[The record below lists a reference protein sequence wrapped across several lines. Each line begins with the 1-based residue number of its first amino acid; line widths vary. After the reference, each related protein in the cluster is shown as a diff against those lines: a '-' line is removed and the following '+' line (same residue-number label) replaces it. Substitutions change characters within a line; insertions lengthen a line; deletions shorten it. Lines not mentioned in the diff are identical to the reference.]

1 MSSNKLLQT
10 IYLYTFISFRKR
22 QTNGRTIER
31 PMYAVIQKN
40 KTVNQLSS
48 SNISTKS
55 QHDHKHDTEDVD
67 SMYNEAIFTVS
78 TSLPQQNIS
87 NYDTMENILDNGE
100 SVYHHATFYKS
111 PQITPSFDVGE
122 SVYDHATTC

>member
-1 MSSNKLLQT
+1 
-10 IYLYTFISFRKR
+10 
-22 QTNGRTIER
+22 
-31 PMYAVIQKN
+31 MYAVIQEN
-40 KTVNQLSS
+40 KTVNQPSS
-48 SNISTKS
+48 SNLSTKS
-55 QHDHKHDTEDVD
+55 QHDHKQNTEEVE

-100 SVYHHATFYKS
+100 SVYHHTTFYKS

-122 SVYDHATTC
+122 SVYDHATTCGNDQEQNGGEDK

>member
-1 MSSNKLLQT
+1 
-10 IYLYTFISFRKR
+10 
-22 QTNGRTIER
+22 
-31 PMYAVIQKN
+31 MYAVIQKN

-48 SNISTKS
+48 SNLSTKS

-87 NYDTMENILDNGE
+87 NYDTMENILDDGE
-100 SVYHHATFYKS
+100 SVYHHAMFYKS

-122 SVYDHATTC
+122 SVYDHATTCGNDQEQNEGKSK